1 MRESRVSSRDA
12 TANGPTTRG
21 LIAGTGPV
29 KLWGLPPEERLRRAF
44 ARAKLA
50 AADAPVGPDDRT
62 AVFRADVVFD
72 ESLVRA
78 VARTPGVVLML
89 DGRPV
94 AANVPALAA
103 QTAAAGLLDDRA
115 PVGGRQVDAVGLVGT
130 YDGELRKRGQPL
142 LARLSPETLGGIEKR
157 MFQGAYK
164 GVTDGITK
172 YVWPWPARQVTRL
185 CAAWG
190 LTPNMVTLVGLVLTL
205 AAFFLFREGLFGW
218 GLLAGWVMTFL
229 DTVDG
234 KLARV
239 TLTSSRFGNIF
250 DHGIDLIHPPF
261 WWWAWWTGLEAMG
274 TPAPFA
280 GWVLAAVVVGY
291 VVQRIIE
298 GLFIQR
304 FGIHVHV
311 WRRFDSFFRLITAR
325 RNPNL
330 VILTLAWAVGRPD
343 LGLFLVAAWTLLSLA
358 VHVVQLGQA
367 FVAPAPVRSWL
378 DA

>member
-1 MRESRVSSRDA
+1 
-12 TANGPTTRG
+12 
-21 LIAGTGPV
+21 
-29 KLWGLPPEERLRRAF
+29 
-44 ARAKLA
+44 
-50 AADAPVGPDDRT
+50 
-62 AVFRADVVFD
+62 
-72 ESLVRA
+72 
-78 VARTPGVVLML
+78 
-89 DGRPV
+89 
-94 AANVPALAA
+94 
-103 QTAAAGLLDDRA
+103 
-115 PVGGRQVDAVGLVGT
+115 
-130 YDGELRKRGQPL
+130 
-142 LARLSPETLGGIEKR
+142 
-157 MFQGAYK
+157 
-164 GVTDGITK
+164 
-172 YVWPWPARQVTRL
+172 
-185 CAAWG
+185 
-190 LTPNMVTLVGLVLTL
+190 MVTLVGLVLTL